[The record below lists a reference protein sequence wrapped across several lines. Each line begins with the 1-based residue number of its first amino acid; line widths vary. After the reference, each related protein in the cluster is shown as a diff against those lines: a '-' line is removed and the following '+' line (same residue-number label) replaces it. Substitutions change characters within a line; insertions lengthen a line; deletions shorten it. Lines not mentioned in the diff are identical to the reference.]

1 MEEQQE
7 NMIWRC
13 VFVNPN
19 KVRCENE
26 LKTSFQNE
34 RKQSNSEEESD
45 KGRIEPPLNNFLLL
59 SNLILL
65 GAQSAFSRSVRN
77 CLFN

>member
-1 MEEQQE
+1 
-7 NMIWRC
+7 MILGC

-19 KVRCENE
+19 KVSSENE

-34 RKQSNSEEESD
+34 RKQSNSEKESD

-65 GAQSAFSRSVRN
+65 GAQSAYSRSV
-77 CLFN
+77 

>member
-26 LKTSFQNE
+26 LKMSFQNE

-65 GAQSAFSRSVRN
+65 GAQSAFSRSV
-77 CLFN
+77 

>member
-7 NMIWRC
+7 NVIWRC

-19 KVRCENE
+19 QVGCENE
-26 LKTSFQNE
+26 LKTSFQTE

-65 GAQSAFSRSVRN
+65 GAPSAFSRSV
-77 CLFN
+77 